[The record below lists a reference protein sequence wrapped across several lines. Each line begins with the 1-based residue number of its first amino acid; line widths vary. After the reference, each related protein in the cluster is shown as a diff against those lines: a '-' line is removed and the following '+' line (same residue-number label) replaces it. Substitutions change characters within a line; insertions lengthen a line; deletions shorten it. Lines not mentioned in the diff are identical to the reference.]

1 MLKLS
6 AMTAANVRGQQ
17 ACMLGL
23 QHAIFQQ
30 EHILQTL
37 QQLLATPTTNAEC
50 RCPGSD
56 KELQIVALH
65 AGVLLQNDAGNWH
78 QHALY

>member
-6 AMTAANVRGQQ
+6 AMITANVRGQQ

-30 EHILQTL
+30 QYILQTL
-37 QQLLATPTTNAEC
+37 QQLLATPKANVEC

-56 KELQIVALH
+56 KELQHVALH
-65 AGVLLQNDAGNWH
+65 AGVLLQDDAVNWH
-78 QHALY
+78 QYAM